1 MQSFKEFIRVKDRES
16 KMFIRESIYELKHNA
31 FYNTD
36 YFNKK
41 YLYEEDAPEETDAE
55 TKDTKDNTDKQATDK
70 KQDNSEAIK
79 KQLESI
85 MLITYPCFLY
95 LGYTRLTKMIDVINK
110 NLTND
115 SKTQDIVLDDLKGK
129 SDNQINKHLLDTY
142 SQITTIS
149 KELDATGLDNVLK
162 MQNGR
167 IAIVDE
173 GVKEW
178 WNKAT
183 SYAKTAWDKTAGF
196 RSAISKYAKA
206 IAGWIGK
213 WADKL
218 LSIFKSEKGKECNT
232 DKIKSIWNKKALK
245 AKANMTDD
253 EKKKLGVTWSKD
265 VSAGD
270 VSIMEKSKFYKHL
283 CLISLQYGP
292 KSLEYI
298 IDTVKKVHE
307 QYNTDKSINAMTDD
321 EPKDK
326 KDDKKETNESY
337 RFSRF
342 GRMRSLNRR
351 FR

>member
-1 MQSFKEFIRVKDRES
+1 MHFCLLLA
-16 KMFIRESIYELKHNA
+16 LKHNA

-55 TKDTKDNTDKQATDK
+55 TKDNTDKQTTDK

-162 MQNGR
+162 MQNGK

-173 GVKEW
+173 GVKW
-178 WNKAT
+178 DAFKSA
-183 SYAKTAWDKTAGF
+183 AKTALDKTKEF
-196 RSAISKYAKA
+196 IKNTAKS

-218 LSIFKSEKGKECNT
+218 LSVFKSEKGKECNT
-232 DKIKSIWNKKALK
+232 DKIKSIWSKKALK
-245 AKANMTDD
+245 AKANMTDE

-321 EPKDK
+321 EPKD
-326 KDDKKETNESY
+326 DKKETNESY

-342 GRMRSLNRR
+342 GRMRRLNRR

>member
-1 MQSFKEFIRVKDRES
+1 MLFI
-16 KMFIRESIYELKHNA
+16 IQITSI
-31 FYNTD
+31 
-36 YFNKK
+36 KK

-55 TKDTKDNTDKQATDK
+55 TKDNTDKQTTDK

-173 GVKEW
+173 GVKEVLG
-178 WNKAT
+178 KVK
-183 SYAKTAWDKTAGF
+183 SIAKTAWDKTAGI

-232 DKIKSIWNKKALK
+232 DKIKSIWSKKALK
-245 AKANMTDD
+245 AKANMTDE

-298 IDTVKKVHE
+298 IDTVKKVHD

-321 EPKDK
+321 EPKDAK
-326 KDDKKETNESY
+326 KDDQKETNESY

-342 GRMRSLNRR
+342 GRMRRLNRR

>member
-55 TKDTKDNTDKQATDK
+55 PKDNTNKQATDK

-173 GVKEW
+173 GVKW
-178 WNKAT
+178 DAFKSAV
-183 SYAKTAWDKTAGF
+183 KTAWDKTAGF

-232 DKIKSIWNKKALK
+232 DKIKSIWSKKALK
-245 AKANMTDD
+245 AKTNMTDD

-321 EPKDK
+321 EPKDAK
-326 KDDKKETNESY
+326 KEDKKETNESY

-342 GRMRSLNRR
+342 GRMRRLSRR

>member
-36 YFNKK
+36 YFNTK

-55 TKDTKDNTDKQATDK
+55 TKDSKQATDK

-173 GVKEW
+173 GVKEVLG
-178 WNKAT
+178 KVK
-183 SYAKTAWDKTAGF
+183 SIAKTAWDSTAGI

-232 DKIKSIWNKKALK
+232 DKIKSIWSKKALK
-245 AKANMTDD
+245 AKANMTDE

-298 IDTVKKVHE
+298 IDTVKKVHD

-321 EPKDK
+321 EAKDAK
-326 KDDKKETNESY
+326 KDDQKETNESY

-342 GRMRSLNRR
+342 GRMRRLNRR